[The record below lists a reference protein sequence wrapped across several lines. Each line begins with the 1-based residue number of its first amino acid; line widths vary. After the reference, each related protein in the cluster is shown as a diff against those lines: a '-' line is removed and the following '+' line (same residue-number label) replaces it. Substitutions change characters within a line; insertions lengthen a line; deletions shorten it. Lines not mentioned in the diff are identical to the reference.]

1 MILSVWAP
9 SAKSVELVTPA
20 RRVALTA
27 DEKGYWRGEI
37 DAADLCGGY
46 KYSID
51 GGKPLPDPRAR
62 WQPEGVHGPSHVL
75 EVGRLERRVGGFR
88 PKPLRAAII
97 YELHIGTFTAA
108 GNYAAARERL
118 DYLVSLGITHLE
130 LMPLATFPGRRGWGY
145 DGVDLYA
152 PLPAY
157 GTPQELA
164 EFIAACH
171 ERGLAVLLDVV
182 YNHLGPDG
190 NYLGAYGPYFTDRV
204 KTPWGQAVNF
214 DGAHSDEVRRFV
226 IDNALMWLGDY
237 GFDGLRLDAVHAIFS
252 FEAVHVLEDLAAAVH
267 ELAIER
273 GRELVL
279 IAESDLNDPRL
290 VLTATRG
297 GFDLDAQ
304 WADDFHHALHR
315 YFTGESAGYYA
326 DYSGLPD
333 IAAALTQG
341 YVYRGQY
348 SAFRQRR
355 HGRVPRGV
363 SPDQLVVCSQNHD
376 QIGNRARGERLS
388 MLVDLPKLKAIAAL
402 TLLSPFVPLLFQGEE
417 WGART
422 PFLYFTD
429 HQDSELG
436 RLVSEGRA
444 REFQS
449 FLWGGEIP
457 DPQDVATFERSK
469 LDWAELREPRHAELL
484 DWYRALIA
492 LRRSRTEPAPAKAKV
507 RFDAQAE
514 WLRYEY
520 AGVLAVFNFAG
531 VPRRIALP
539 VDEWDVVLDSDAG
552 GSRRGGPP
560 EAEFPPHVT
569 RIYRRR
575 SAITQQS

>member
-20 RRVALTA
+20 GRVALA
-27 DEKGYWRGEI
+27 AGEKGYWRGET
-37 DAADLCGGY
+37 DASQVRGGY

-51 GGKPLPDPRAR
+51 GGEPLPDPRTR
-62 WQPEGVHGPSHVL
+62 WQPQGVHGASHVL
-75 EVGRLERRVGGFR
+75 EVGRLDRRAGHFR
-88 PKPLRAAII
+88 PKPLSAAII
-97 YELHIGTFTAA
+97 YELHVGTFTPA
-108 GNYAAARERL
+108 GTYAAARERL
-118 DYLVSLGITHLE
+118 DHLAGLGITHVE
-130 LMPLATFPGRRGWGY
+130 LMPLATFPGRHGWGY

-152 PLPAY
+152 PHPAY
-157 GTPQELA
+157 GTPEELA
-164 EFIAACH
+164 DFVAACH

-204 KTPWGQAVNF
+204 KTPWGQAVNY
-214 DGAHSDEVRRFV
+214 DGAQSDEVRRFF

-252 FEAVHVLEDLAAAVH
+252 FEAVHVLEDLAAAVR
-267 ELAIER
+267 ELALER

-290 VLTATRG
+290 VLSAARG
-297 GFDLDAQ
+297 GFALDAH

-315 YFTGESAGYYA
+315 YFTGESEGYYA
-326 DYSGLPD
+326 DYAGLPD
-333 IAAALTQG
+333 IATALAQG

-355 HGRVPRGV
+355 HGRAPRGV
-363 SPDQLVVCSQNHD
+363 TPDQLVVCSQNHD

-388 MLVDLPKLKAIAAL
+388 MLVDVPKLKAIAAL

-422 PFLYFTD
+422 PFLFFTD
-429 HQDSELG
+429 HQDQELG

-449 FLWGGEIP
+449 FGWGGEIP
-457 DPQDVATFERSK
+457 DPQAAATFERSK
-469 LDWAELREPRHAELL
+469 LDWSELREPRHAELL

-492 LRRSRTEPAPAKAKV
+492 LRKSRAERAPAKPKV
-507 RFDAQAE
+507 RFDAKAE
-514 WLRYEY
+514 WLRFEY

-531 VPRRIALP
+531 VPKGIPLP
-539 VDEWDVVLDSDAG
+539 AGEWDVVLDSEAGELGGGGTKEAAMPAG
-552 GSRRGGPP
+552 G
-560 EAEFPPHVT
+560 T
-569 RIYRRR
+569 RILRRR
-575 SAITQQS
+575 V